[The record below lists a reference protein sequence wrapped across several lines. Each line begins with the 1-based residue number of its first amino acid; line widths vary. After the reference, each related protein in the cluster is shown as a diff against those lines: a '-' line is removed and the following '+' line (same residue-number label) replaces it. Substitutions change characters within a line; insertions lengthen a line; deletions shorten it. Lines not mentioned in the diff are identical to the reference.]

1 MNKNKK
7 VLLTIITI
15 LVAAI
20 LFSNNANAKT
30 IMFLNCQYSNCSGN
44 ACEISSFIR
53 YTDNNGNI
61 NWAGVYSMGQHDGK
75 FDLIKRYI
83 NIKNSSSKDLK
94 IVAIGLK
101 DMNNDYC
108 WLSDDN
114 KDAACSKDTSIGWKG
129 KQTYYD
135 FFAAGIC
142 PTSIRYSNDL
152 LEKID
157 EKLVPI
163 GKEGIATTYTLY
175 LENPKYIIYQYE
187 DKDGNLRIVAEGYN
201 SDGKYCIIGPDLKV
215 FHNDEIMTHQ
225 NRILLNSINEDKNM
239 SFFDVDTNFNNLII
253 SGRGASTSLGDKMPK
268 CKNYDDCK
276 ENHGYEVLLDSND
289 SNGAIKKAVAN
300 WLSTNN
306 EKFKSFEK
314 ISKIA
319 NDKTF
324 INEIE
329 DLNDKASSGKSYSFK
344 NITSEEMISK
354 LEEGYEGLELAYSSG
369 KTFVD
374 CATDQETSPTSSFTS
389 CEIYQNYLH
398 INKISELIKDSSKRN
413 NEHMINQNYIVE
425 MIVNQ
430 VKNEMQT
437 QMTNTSNAINLLD
450 ASRDLKKYTSM
461 FYYAISY
468 MKSNPNVYFLNAGQI
483 QKINDLSEKFEKLVT
498 DNELDIYPITN
509 CEELLG
515 EDLIN
520 KLNSYMNIIKI
531 AVPIILIGFG
541 IIEFTKA
548 MFSGSEDDMKKAQ
561 QKFIKRLIIAVLIF
575 FAPILVN
582 FLLTIANK
590 VWTIITPNSC
600 GIK

>member
-15 LVAAI
+15 LVATI

-61 NWAGVYSMGQHDGK
+61 NWAGAYSMGQHDGK

-101 DMNNDYC
+101 NMNKDYC

-142 PTSIRYSNDL
+142 PTSIRYSNDF

-215 FHNDEIMTHQ
+215 FPNDEIMTHQ
-225 NRILLNSINEDKNM
+225 NRILLNSIKDRK
-239 SFFDVDTNFNNLII
+239 
-253 SGRGASTSLGDKMPK
+253 ST
-268 CKNYDDCK
+268 
-276 ENHGYEVLLDSND
+276 
-289 SNGAIKKAVAN
+289 
-300 WLSTNN
+300 
-306 EKFKSFEK
+306 
-314 ISKIA
+314 
-319 NDKTF
+319 
-324 INEIE
+324 
-329 DLNDKASSGKSYSFK
+329 
-344 NITSEEMISK
+344 
-354 LEEGYEGLELAYSSG
+354 
-369 KTFVD
+369 
-374 CATDQETSPTSSFTS
+374 
-389 CEIYQNYLH
+389 
-398 INKISELIKDSSKRN
+398 R
-413 NEHMINQNYIVE
+413 
-425 MIVNQ
+425 
-430 VKNEMQT
+430 
-437 QMTNTSNAINLLD
+437 
-450 ASRDLKKYTSM
+450 
-461 FYYAISY
+461 
-468 MKSNPNVYFLNAGQI
+468 
-483 QKINDLSEKFEKLVT
+483 
-498 DNELDIYPITN
+498 
-509 CEELLG
+509 
-515 EDLIN
+515 
-520 KLNSYMNIIKI
+520 LNS
-531 AVPIILIGFG
+531 
-541 IIEFTKA
+541 
-548 MFSGSEDDMKKAQ
+548 SH
-561 QKFIKRLIIAVLIF
+561 
-575 FAPILVN
+575 
-582 FLLTIANK
+582 
-590 VWTIITPNSC
+590 
-600 GIK
+600 